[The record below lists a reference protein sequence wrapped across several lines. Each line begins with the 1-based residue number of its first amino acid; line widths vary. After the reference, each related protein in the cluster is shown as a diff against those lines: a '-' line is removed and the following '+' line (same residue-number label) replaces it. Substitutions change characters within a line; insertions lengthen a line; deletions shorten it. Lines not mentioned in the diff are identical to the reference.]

1 MPDTTGPDITGLDT
15 TGKLRVGIVSANW
28 GAIAHLPAW
37 RTLGEGVEV
46 TAICTSRQETAEA
59 AAAQFGVARP
69 FWNYAEMCADPNIDI
84 IDTGT
89 NPLLREKIVTAALEG
104 GKHIVNEMPFAS
116 SGAAAA
122 GLTTLQRDKGLV
134 GLAAVSLMGLPHLA
148 LMKEMIDEGY
158 LGDVYQV
165 QCHWQLSF
173 FLQIFPGFTYTWF
186 GKAGQGVS
194 VLRNQGSHMLHALR
208 HLFGP
213 IDSVVGRA
221 ETQLKTWDL
230 PEGGTMDV
238 ETDDTAHAM
247 LRFASGAMGMMST
260 SWTAADAPGFFIDA
274 LGSKGRLR
282 LEALRYP
289 SIESAKLYAAR
300 PNMLMMPAG
309 EDVPVPERLMTVAG
323 APVGADPM
331 DQYNGGQR
339 VSFARLFEEM
349 VGAIRSG
356 GEPTPGFARAAEVQ
370 SIIEAIYRSHETG
383 AWVSVAA

>member
-1 MPDTTGPDITGLDT
+1 MPDPNH
-15 TGKLRVGIVSANW
+15 KLRVGIVSANW

-37 RTLGEGVEV
+37 RALGDAVEV

-59 AAAQFGVARP
+59 AAAQFGLARP
-69 FWNYAEMCADPNIDI
+69 FWDYTAMCADPNIDI

-104 GKHIVNEMPFAS
+104 GKHVANEMPFAA
-116 SGAAAA
+116 SGAAADRLA
-122 GLTTLQRDKGLV
+122 ALQRDKGLV
-134 GLAAVSLMGLPHLA
+134 GLAAVSVVGLPHLA

-165 QCHWQLSF
+165 QCHWQLSI

-186 GKAGQGVS
+186 GKSGQGVS

-213 IDSVVGRA
+213 IDAVVGRA

-247 LRFASGAMGMMST
+247 LRFRSGAMGMMST
-260 SWTAADAPGFFIDA
+260 SWTAADAPGFFIEA

-289 SIESAKLYAAR
+289 SIDSARLYAAR
-300 PNMLMMPAG
+300 PNMLMAPDGA
-309 EDVPVPERLMTVAG
+309 DVAVPDRLKTVGG
-323 APVGADPM
+323 ALVGPDPM
-331 DQYNGGQR
+331 DLYNGGQR
-339 VSFARLFEEM
+339 VSFARLFEDM
-349 VGAIRSG
+349 VDAIRSG
-356 GEPTPGFARAAEVQ
+356 GEPVPGFTRAAEVQ
-370 SIIEAIYRSHETG
+370 SIIEAIYRSNESR
-383 AWVSVAA
+383 AWEATTA